1 MEQSTLVRAVRRRE
15 VLQGGLRAGLA
26 LAGFGL
32 MARPGPVHA
41 SGSGAGGLAL
51 VVGVA
56 RYERARDLM
65 TPVADAQAVAQ
76 RLQALGY
83 GLFGGGVHADPDRA
97 TYLALLRAFA
107 AAVPSGG
114 HAFVYLAGHGVA
126 QGGVTYLVPS
136 NDADLLTRH
145 DLDERAVALPVL
157 TARLAARAD
166 VASFIFLDACRANG
180 LRREGGPVNGDALGG
195 GGDLVAPGRGAMTL
209 TYAAAPGQIAA
220 DGNGDGGDGG
230 DGAGGI
236 LSPFAAALLHALEMP
251 DRSPPDFFTALSG
264 QTRRLTHGAQT
275 PFQMQVLAGLN
286 PTGLVP

>member
-1 MEQSTLVRAVRRRE
+1 MEQSTLVRAVCRRE
-15 VLQGGLRAGLA
+15 VLRGGLRAALA

-41 SGSGAGGLAL
+41 SGSGVSGLAL

-65 TPVADAQAVAQ
+65 TPVVDAQAVAQ

-107 AAVPSGG
+107 AAVTSGG

-136 NDADLLTRH
+136 NDADLLTRR

-220 DGNGDGGDGG
+220 DG
-230 DGAGGI
+230 DGAGGT
-236 LSPFAAALLHALEMP
+236 LSPFAAALLYALEVP
-251 DRSPPDFFTALSG
+251 NRSPPDFFTALSG